1 MYNIKKL
8 YNQLWIFL
16 SLVFH
21 FALFEISH
29 ISRAYKI
36 VYLIEFI
43 FINLSSDIQDIQYNK
58 NVLSIQNIL
67 QKLGI
72 LFCMNSA

>member
-21 FALFEISH
+21 FALFKISH

-67 QKLGI
+67 QKLDI

>member
-21 FALFEISH
+21 FALFKISH

-43 FINLSSDIQDIQYNK
+43 FINLSSDIQDI
-58 NVLSIQNIL
+58 
-67 QKLGI
+67 
-72 LFCMNSA
+72 